1 MENNA
6 HAFWAGLFT
15 IVLLCAGVA
24 AVVWFNL
31 DATVRVPYELVT
43 RHHVT
48 GLSPDAAVRYR
59 GLDVGKVQTIHFDP
73 AHPGVIVIRILVAAD
88 APMTKS
94 TYGSLSFQGVTG
106 LAFIQLD
113 DTGRDP
119 APLHS
124 SVQAVAQLPLRP
136 SILEQFQ
143 QRGDAL
149 LAQMETVVTNVNAL
163 LSEDMRKQVA
173 ATVGSV
179 QQAAGNIEIL
189 SKQLSPATAQLPE
202 TMRRLD
208 HALLSVDNLSQTFT
222 NLGERVRD
230 DTLPGV
236 DRLAARVG
244 DTSRTLQ
251 NVAADLG
258 RHPRR
263 ILFGSPGLPPGPG
276 EPGFV
281 WPQAASREA
290 AD

>member
-15 IVLLCAGVA
+15 IVLLCVGAA
-24 AVVWFNL
+24 AVIWFNV
-31 DATVRVPYELVT
+31 DPTVRVPYELVT

-59 GLDVGKVQTIHFDP
+59 GLDIGKVQTIRFDP
-73 AHPGVIVIRILVAAD
+73 ARPGVIVIRILVTAE
-88 APMTKS
+88 APVTRS

-119 APLHS
+119 SRLPS
-124 SVQAVAQLPLRP
+124 SVLAVAQLPLHP
-136 SILEQFQ
+136 SMLEQFQ

-149 LAQMETVVTNVNAL
+149 LAQMEAVVTNVNAL
-163 LSEDMRKQVA
+163 LSGDMREQMVA
-173 ATVGSV
+173 TAGSV
-179 QQAAGNIEIL
+179 RQAAGSIEIL
-189 SKQLSPATAQLPE
+189 SKQLGPATVQLPQ

-208 HALLSVDNLSQTFT
+208 HVLLSMDALSQTF
-222 NLGERVRD
+222 NDLGERVRD

-236 DRLAARVG
+236 DRLGARVG

-251 NVAADLG
+251 SVATDLG
-258 RHPRR
+258 RDPRR

-281 WPQAASREA
+281 WPHAVSRET